1 MIKKQTVLF
10 LLLVALFQQISAQQ
24 ITLIDESNL
33 QPIENVM
40 IFDENHRVMVLT
52 NSKGN
57 ASIHEF
63 SNDFTIII
71 SHPSYEIRQ
80 FSKSELAGGPVIYL
94 KEKVIKL
101 SEVVISHNRWEQ
113 RQSDIASKVSIIP
126 AKTVALQNPQTA
138 ADLIGTSN
146 EVFIQK
152 SQMGGGSPMIR
163 GFATNRVLIAVDG
176 VRMNNAIFRSGN
188 LQNIISIDPYTI
200 QETEILFGPGSVIY
214 GSDAIGGVMS
224 FTTLRPSFSD
234 TSTAILNGQI
244 ASRVSS
250 ANNEFTTHFNIGVGF
265 QKWAF
270 LSSFT
275 QSNYN
280 DLRMGSYGPD
290 DYLRNEFVQR
300 INGVDTV
307 VPNKNPKLQVPTG
320 FSQTYFMQKVRFK
333 PNRFWEANYSFLYST
348 TSNYSRY
355 DRLIRYKNGLPRSA
369 EWYYGPQKWMM
380 NNLSLTS
387 SLATTFYD
395 EINIRMSH
403 QLFEESR
410 YDRGFNDSIKF
421 ERIENVAA
429 YAVNFDF
436 RKQLMRQMQMYYGAE
451 WVFNKVNSEGTDI
464 NILSETQTPGPA
476 RYPLSNWSS
485 YAAYATFEWNLS
497 NYLKLN
503 SGLRYNYFV
512 LNATFDDTFYSFPF
526 SEANLRKGAVTGSLG
541 AIYNPNES
549 MWLSAIVS
557 TGFRTPNV
565 DDIGKIF
572 DPEPETVIVPNPELE
587 SEYAYNAEL
596 SYTQILNNFLKLD
609 ATVYYTVLNN
619 AMVRRD
625 FQFNGADSIV
635 YDGEMSKVVALQNA
649 AKASIYGI
657 QGGLNIKIPGGI
669 GIKSRINYQKG
680 REEMDDGTISAL
692 RHAAPLFGS
701 THITYATSRLNLAF
715 YALYNAMISYENLP
729 IDEQGKDYLYAKDGD
744 GNPYVPSWYT
754 LNAKVLYQMNPILSI
769 SFGIENIT
777 DQRYRPYSSGITAAG
792 RNFIASVKA
801 QF

>member
-1 MIKKQTVLF
+1 MIKKQTVLYF
-10 LLLVALFQQISAQQ
+10 LLVALFQQISAQQ

-40 IFDENHRVMVLT
+40 VFDESHSLMVLT

-63 SNDFTIII
+63 NKDASIII

-80 FSKSELAGGPVIYL
+80 FTKSELADAPVIYL

-113 RQSDIASKVSIIP
+113 RQSDIASKVTIIP
-126 AKTVALQNPQTA
+126 AKTIALQNPQTA
-138 ADLIGTSN
+138 ADLIGNSN

-224 FTTLRPSFSD
+224 FSTLKPSFSD
-234 TSTAILNGQI
+234 TSTATLSGQI

-280 DLRMGSYGPD
+280 DLLMGSYGPD
-290 DYLRNEFVQR
+290 DYLRHEYVQQ

-307 VPNKNPKLQVPTG
+307 IPNKNPKLQVPTG

-333 PNRFWEANYSFLYST
+333 PNQYWDVNYSFLYST
-348 TSNYSRY
+348 TSDYSRY
-355 DRLIRYKNGLPRSA
+355 DRHIRYKNGLPRSA

-380 NNLSLTS
+380 NNLNLTS
-387 SLATTFYD
+387 NLPSKFYD
-395 EINIRMSH
+395 EINIRLSH

-410 YDRGFNDSIKF
+410 YDRGFKDSIKY

-436 RKQLMRQMQMYYGAE
+436 RKQISQQMQMYYGAE
-451 WVFNKVNSEGTDI
+451 LVYNKVKSEGTDI
-464 NILSETQTPGPA
+464 NIMAQTQTPGPA
-476 RYPLSNWSS
+476 RYPLSNWGS
-485 YAAYATFEWNLS
+485 YAAYATFQWSLS
-497 NYLKLN
+497 DYLKLN
-503 SGLRYNYFV
+503 SGLRYNYFA

-541 AIYNPNES
+541 AIYNPNEN

-557 TGFRTPNV
+557 TGFRAPNV

-596 SYTQILNNFLKLD
+596 SYTQIISDFFKFD
-609 ATVYYTVLNN
+609 ATVYYTLLNN

-625 FQFNGADSIV
+625 FLFNGADSII
-635 YDGEMSKVVALQNA
+635 YEGEMSKVVALQNA
-649 AKASIYGI
+649 AQASIYGV
-657 QGGLNIKIPGGI
+657 QGGINIKIPGGV

-680 REEMDDGTISAL
+680 REEMEDGTISAL

-701 THITYATSRLNLAF
+701 THIIYATSRLNLAF
-715 YALYNAMISYENLP
+715 YALYNAQISYANLP
-729 IDEQGKDYLYAKDGD
+729 IDERGKDYLYAKDGN

-754 LNAKVLYQMNPILSI
+754 LNAKVLFQMNPVLSF